1 MFNTNRGGK
10 ITSPG
15 KKPIPPDELKNWMRR
30 IERKIDVLVDTI
42 EKRQKPRKA
51 GDDEIGEPLDVITLL
66 SLPDHLRKS
75 ALTIVKL
82 GKAMAED
89 VAAETG
95 RARAIE
101 SAYLNQLVRMG
112 HLSRKRE
119 GKRVYFW
126 AEAGS
131 AKIETSKSRKGA
143 SA

>member
-1 MFNTNRGGK
+1 ME
-10 ITSPG
+10 
-15 KKPIPPDELKNWMRR
+15 KKRASKRAEL
-30 IERKIDVLVDTI
+30 D
-42 EKRQKPRKA
+42 
-51 GDDEIGEPLDVITLL
+51 GIGEVLDVMTLL

-89 VAAETG
+89 VAKETG

-112 HLSRKRE
+112 YLKRVRE

-126 AEAGS
+126 AEPIPAEAEPSRVSGKGGS
-131 AKIETSKSRKGA
+131 A
-143 SA
+143 